1 MVVKI
6 GVIKCGNI
14 GTSPVIDLV
23 LDERADRPNIDVR
36 TVGSG
41 AKMNPEQ
48 IEDAVPKIADFDP
61 EFVVFISPNPGAPG
75 PAKAREL
82 LSAMDIPAIIVGD
95 APGIRA
101 KDEMDE
107 QGLGYI
113 LVKADPMIGARR
125 ELLDPTEMASFN
137 SDVLKVLAA
146 TGAYRVVQNTLDAVI
161 AAAEAGS
168 DIELPKVVISAEK
181 AVDAAGFAN
190 PYAKAKALA
199 AYTIAEKVADVD
211 VKGCFMI
218 YAVLSLGGFLTEKFS
233 RSKFQVNET
242 EGLIR
247 AISKSS
253 NPEEMKKKVRES
265 ELREDHKEIIIKIIS
280 NHGNKISYLWYGN
293 PWNDSWREG

>member
-211 VKGCFMI
+211 VKGCFMTKEAEKYI
-218 YAVLSLGGFLTEKFS
+218 PIVASAHEMLSAAAKLAVEAREIEKANDTVL
-233 RSKFQVNET
+233 RTPHGAQGQTVSKTALMDKPQ
-242 EGLIR
+242 
-247 AISKSS
+247 
-253 NPEEMKKKVRES
+253 
-265 ELREDHKEIIIKIIS
+265 
-280 NHGNKISYLWYGN
+280 
-293 PWNDSWREG
+293 

>member
-146 TGAYRVVQNTLDAVI
+146 TGAYRVIQNTLDAVI

-211 VKGCFMI
+211 VKGCFMTKEAEKYI
-218 YAVLSLGGFLTEKFS
+218 PIVASAHEMLSAAAKLAVEAREIEKANDTVL
-233 RSKFQVNET
+233 RTPHGAQGQTVSKTALMDKPQ
-242 EGLIR
+242 
-247 AISKSS
+247 
-253 NPEEMKKKVRES
+253 
-265 ELREDHKEIIIKIIS
+265 
-280 NHGNKISYLWYGN
+280 
-293 PWNDSWREG
+293 